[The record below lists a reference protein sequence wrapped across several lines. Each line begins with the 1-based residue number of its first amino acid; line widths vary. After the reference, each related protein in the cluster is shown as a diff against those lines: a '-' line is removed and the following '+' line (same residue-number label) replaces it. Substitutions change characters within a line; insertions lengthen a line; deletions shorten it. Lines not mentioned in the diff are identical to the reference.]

1 MRLTRKEISL
11 GLYVVIIILSSFVLA
26 DDMTLSSSS
35 SSSSSSIS
43 SSSYAEKASSSPS
56 ISSVASSARMIP
68 SIIMVV
74 SLFAAFG
81 TGLYCSL
88 RHHSQLLGLGAV
100 TGSTVCVEET
110 KPQLLFNMPSDLA
123 MSSSMT
129 YQYATKDVENS
140 YTQPPSRKALTSAH
154 MRQQYGTLSR
164 IEQPLFELSINQHSD
179 SIISP
184 SLPPFEGSLSLPI
197 PIPKPNSLSVNDK
210 RTQFTTGILD
220 WA

>member
-1 MRLTRKEISL
+1 MRIDWLFST
-11 GLYVVIIILSSFVLA
+11 VVVRVNALRLPRSGFVLDKRRRRLA
-26 DDMTLSSSS
+26 
-35 SSSSSSIS
+35 
-43 SSSYAEKASSSPS
+43 
-56 ISSVASSARMIP
+56 
-68 SIIMVV
+68 MVV
-74 SLFAAFG
+74 SLFASFG

-129 YQYATKDVENS
+129 YQYATRDVENS
-140 YTQPPSRKALTSAH
+140 YTQPPSRKALKSAH